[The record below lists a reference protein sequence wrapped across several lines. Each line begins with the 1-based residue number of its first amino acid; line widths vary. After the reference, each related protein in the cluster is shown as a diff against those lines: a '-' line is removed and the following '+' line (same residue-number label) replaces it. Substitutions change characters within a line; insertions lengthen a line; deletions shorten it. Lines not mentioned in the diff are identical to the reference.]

1 MEKEVSIISPWY
13 LVTGYMEVSQSFN
26 LITSR
31 VVKHWNRLSEEV
43 VGVLYLSV
51 FKRHVD
57 NAFND
62 LF

>member
-1 MEKEVSIISPWY
+1 VEIRKNLVSKS
-13 LVTGYMEVSQSFN
+13 
-26 LITSR
+26 
-31 VVKHWNRLSEEV
+31 VVKHWNRLSGVV
-43 VGVLYLSV
+43 VGVLYLSE